1 MARGFEESEGVELN
15 LTPMIDC
22 VFLLLIFFMVTT
34 VFTSAAGLKIELPQA
49 ENWQKIKE
57 TKLFLSVDED
67 GRMELNS
74 KVVTKSSLTS
84 VLMAEKTRTRT
95 VTLIIKADKE
105 SQHVY
110 TLDIMEIAK
119 NLGIETI
126 SLAVDQ
132 EEGGAVPIGTGG

>member
-1 MARGFEESEGVELN
+1 MVDGPERFDVELN
-15 LTPMIDC
+15 MTPLIDC

-34 VFTSAAGLKIELPQA
+34 VFTSSVGLTIELPVA
-49 ENWQKIKE
+49 ENWQKIRE
-57 TKLFLSVDED
+57 TKLFLSIDEE

-74 KVVTKSSLTS
+74 KVVTKTSLAS
-84 VLMAEKTRTRT
+84 VLMREKTRTRT
-95 VTLIIKADKE
+95 VTLIIKADSDSRHE
-105 SQHVY
+105 Y

-132 EEGGAVPIGTGG
+132 PEKEEE

>member
-1 MARGFEESEGVELN
+1 MARGSLEDTEGVDLN
-15 LTPMIDC
+15 LTPLIDC

-34 VFTSAAGLKIELPQA
+34 VFTSAAGLKIELPEA
-49 ENWQKIKE
+49 ENWQKIRE

-67 GRMELNS
+67 GKMELNS
-74 KVVTKSSLTS
+74 RVVTKTSLAS
-84 VLMAEKTRTRT
+84 ALMREKKRTQT
-95 VTLIIKADKE
+95 VTLIIKADRE

-126 SLAVDQ
+126 SLAVDATKS
-132 EEGGAVPIGTGG
+132 EASE

>member
-1 MARGFEESEGVELN
+1 MAQDFEESREVELN

-34 VFTSAAGLKIELPQA
+34 VFTSAVGLKIELPEA
-49 ENWQKIKE
+49 ENWQKIRE

-67 GRMELNS
+67 GKMELNG
-74 KVVTKSSLTS
+74 KVTTKTSLAS
-84 VLMAEKTRTRT
+84 MLMDEKRRTGT
-95 VTLIIKADKE
+95 VTLIIKADRD
-105 SQHVY
+105 SRHVF

-126 SLAVDQ
+126 SLAVEQ
-132 EEGGAVPIGTGG
+132 EEEENL

>member
-1 MARGFEESEGVELN
+1 MARGSLADTEGVDLN
-15 LTPMIDC
+15 LTPLIDC

-34 VFTSAAGLKIELPQA
+34 VFTSSAGLKIELPEA
-49 ENWQKIKE
+49 ENWQKIRE

-67 GRMELNS
+67 GKMELNS
-74 KVVTKSSLTS
+74 RVVTKTSLAS
-84 VLMAEKTRTRT
+84 ALMREKKRTQT
-95 VTLIIKADKE
+95 VTLIIKADRE

-126 SLAVDQ
+126 SLAVDATKS
-132 EEGGAVPIGTGG
+132 EASE

>member
-1 MARGFEESEGVELN
+1 MTGDFEGSEGVELN
-15 LTPMIDC
+15 LTPLIDC

-34 VFTSAAGLKIELPQA
+34 VFSSAAGLKIELPEA

-67 GRMELNS
+67 GKMELNS
-74 KVVTKSSLTS
+74 RVVTKTSLAS
-84 VLMAEKTRTRT
+84 ALMREKRRTQT
-95 VTLIIKADKE
+95 VSLIIKADRQ

-126 SLAVDQ
+126 SLAV
-132 EEGGAVPIGTGG
+132 EEPEEESD